1 MQYSNMSNN
10 NSKERERERE
20 SINNNNNLPI
30 NIEGWAVPR
39 SDLDMKSIIGKGEFG
54 GIARS

>member
-20 SINNNNNLPI
+20 SINNNLHI

>member
-1 MQYSNMSNN
+1 MSNN
-10 NSKERERERE
+10 NSRERERERE
-20 SINNNNNLPI
+20 SISNNNNLPI

-54 GIARS
+54 GIAKS